1 MRRKRSN
8 SIEELTVE
16 QYAELEDKSIVD
28 VILSHVKPLKT
39 LKTRI
44 CDIEPRKPSLSD
56 FTLREVIY
64 FKNKFQSGDIEE
76 VLHHVYGI
84 KTTETANVYS
94 VASSLK
100 WLESEMLRINEN
112 EKRLS
117 SEKDSE
123 TWKQSGIERLGG
135 FGEYANLFMLSKDI
149 TREDAILNMPY
160 YRIFDFQEISKTWS
174 EIEQKFS
181 KIKREQS

>member
-16 QYAELEDKSIVD
+16 QYAALEDKSVVD

-44 CDIEPRKPSLSD
+44 CDIEPRKASLSD
-56 FTLREVIY
+56 FTLKEVIW
-64 FKNKFQSGDIEE
+64 FKNKFQDGGIED
-76 VLHHVYGI
+76 VLHYVYGI
-84 KTTETANVYS
+84 KTTDTANVYS

-100 WLESEMLRINEN
+100 WLESEMIRIHEN

-117 SEKDSE
+117 SEKDGE
-123 TWKQSGIERLGG
+123 AWKQSGIERLGG
-135 FGEYANLFMLSKDI
+135 FGEYANLFMLAKDL
-149 TREDAILNMPY
+149 TKEDEILDLPY
-160 YRIFDFQEISKTWS
+160 YRVFDYQEMSKTWS
-174 EIEQKFS
+174 EIEFKFN
-181 KIKREQS
+181 KIKQEQS

>member
-1 MRRKRSN
+1 VKRKRSD

-16 QYAELEDKSIVD
+16 QYAALEDKSIVD
-28 VILSHVKPLKT
+28 IILSHVKPLKA
-39 LKTRI
+39 LKTRLCEI
-44 CDIEPRKPSLSD
+44 QPRESSLSD
-56 FTLREVIY
+56 FTLKEVIW
-64 FKNKFQSGDIEE
+64 FKNKFQTGDIEE

-84 KTTETANVYS
+84 KTTSTANVYS

-100 WLESEMLRINEN
+100 WLESEMLRIHEN

-117 SEKDSE
+117 SDKDGE
-123 TWKQSGIERLGG
+123 AWKQSGIERLGG

-149 TREDAILNMPY
+149 TKEDEILNLPH
-160 YRIFDFQEISKTWS
+160 YRVFDYQEMSKTWS
-174 EIEQKFS
+174 EIENKFT